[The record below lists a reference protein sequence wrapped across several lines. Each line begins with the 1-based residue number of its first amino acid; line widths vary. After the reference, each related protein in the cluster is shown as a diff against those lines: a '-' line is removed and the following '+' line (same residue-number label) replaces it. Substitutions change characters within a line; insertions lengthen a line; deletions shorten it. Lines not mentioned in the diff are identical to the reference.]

1 MTFANVWSFVHAQLR
16 DHKAQLRFCLR
27 LTLAGLLAFALAQLG
42 NFPLRGLW
50 AVLTAV
56 VVTQMSVGGSL
67 QATTEYVVGT
77 LGGAIYASAIAL
89 LVPHTT
95 TLALA
100 AVLALSIGPLA
111 LLAALNPKFRVAPF
125 TAVIVLL
132 VSTQF
137 GQSPIESAVYRVLE
151 VLIGGVSAI
160 VVSLLVLPE
169 MAHGRALEAA
179 AHVLDRLAQV
189 LPELL
194 AGFTRELDVDAIG
207 RVQDELGE
215 AVAGFQGI
223 AAEVERERLAHLV
236 PELDHGPLSRTLL
249 RLRHD
254 FVIIGRA
261 AVAPL
266 PDPFAPRLGPL
277 LKRLGESTGDDLRAS
292 AAALVS
298 RRPPPPLEGADAA
311 FAAYADE
318 LAALRKEGFTR
329 SLSSQEVERVFAL
342 GFALEQLHR
351 DLADLQ
357 RCVTESARVPREKG
371 MRKAMQ
377 KGQG

>member
-1 MTFANVWSFVHAQLR
+1 MSLATAWSFVRAQLR
-16 DHKAQLRFCLR
+16 EHKAQLRFCLR
-27 LTLAGLLAFALAQLG
+27 LTLAGLLAFALAQFG

-56 VVTQMSVGGSL
+56 VVIQMSVGGSL

-95 TLALA
+95 MLALA
-100 AVLALSIGPLA
+100 GVLALSIGPLA

-125 TAVIVLL
+125 TAVIVLF
-132 VSTQF
+132 VSSQF
-137 GQSPIESAVYRVLE
+137 GQSPIESAVYRVIE
-151 VLIGGVSAI
+151 VVLGGVSAI
-160 VVSLLVLPE
+160 AVSLLVLPE

-194 AGFTRELDVDAIG
+194 AGFTRELDVNAIG
-207 RVQDELGE
+207 RVQDELGA

-236 PELDHGPLSRTLL
+236 PEPDHGPLSRTLL

-266 PDPFAPRLGPL
+266 PDPFAPRLAAL
-277 LKRLGESTGDDLRAS
+277 LKRVGESTGEYLRAS
-292 AAALVS
+292 ATALVS
-298 RRPPPPLEGADAA
+298 RRPPPSLAAVDAG

-318 LAALRKEGFTR
+318 FAALRKEGFTR
-329 SLSSQEVERVFAL
+329 SLSSQEAERIFTL

-351 DLADLQ
+351 DLSDLQ
-357 RCVTESARVPREKG
+357 RCVTESARVPKQKG
-371 MRKAMQ
+371 MQ
-377 KGQG
+377 KGRG